1 MKKELASN
9 TKELFFNNVAHEFR
23 TPLSLI
29 LGPADQLLGEID
41 DPLHQ
46 QKLILIKRNALY
58 LKQLID
64 QLLTLGK
71 METGN
76 DNLSFQKVSL
86 SSFFNELLYPFSDL
100 AEMHGLTFK
109 RTVSLD
115 EQVYFG
121 DLVKWKIVLNNLIS
135 NAVKFTPEGG
145 EVEVKVFVLDNSLK
159 VRVYDTG
166 IGISPQKIP
175 YVFDR
180 YYQEQKHIN
189 HYLGTGIGLA
199 LCKEVTEQLNGR
211 LYAESVV
218 GEGSTFLWDIPL
230 FGNEKEVLEVFTK
243 ANFMDSEEYL
253 SKAASITNGDSL
265 IVKTYEIDENTKE
278 PVVLIAEDSVEL
290 RNILKDAL
298 SEYKIIE
305 ASNGQEAIELAIKYI
320 PRIVVT
326 DLMMPDVDGFELMEL
341 LKSDFRTNHIPIVVT
356 SALSEVQH
364 RIDALDKG
372 ASAFMPKPFNLK
384 EVKLQID
391 NLLALQEFNT
401 SDDNKYKLGYKS
413 DLSKKDQEFIERLN
427 ATIKE
432 RMTKE
437 HFSVANLSN
446 TLNISR
452 VQLHRKVT
460 ALCGC
465 SSSSY
470 IKRFK
475 MASAAEWL
483 KQDSLTISEV
493 AFKLGYTSLAHFSR
507 NFKEEYSISPKEF
520 RAIA

>member
-29 LGPADQLLGEID
+29 LGPADQLLGEIE

-100 AEMHGLTFK
+100 AEMHGLIFK
-109 RTVSLD
+109 TTVNLD
-115 EQVYFG
+115 EEVYLG

-145 EVEVKVFVLDNSLK
+145 EVEVKVFVFENMLK

-175 YVFDR
+175 HVFDR

-199 LCKEVTEQLNGR
+199 LCKEVTEQLNGK
-211 LYAESVV
+211 LYVESVV

-230 FGNEKEVLEVFTK
+230 SRSEKDVLKVFPK
-243 ANFMDSEEYL
+243 ANFMDGEEYL
-253 SKAASITNGDSL
+253 YRAADVTKADSL
-265 IVKTYEIDENTKE
+265 IVKTYEIDENTEE
-278 PVVLIAEDSVEL
+278 PVVLIAEDHIEL
-290 RNILKDAL
+290 RKILKDAL
-298 SEYKIIE
+298 PEYKIIE

-341 LKSDFRTNHIPIVVT
+341 LKSDFRTSHIPIVVT

-384 EVKLQID
+384 EVRLQIA
-391 NLLALQEFNT
+391 NLLELQEINP
-401 SDDNKYKLGYKS
+401 SEDNKYKLVYKS

-427 ATIKE
+427 STIKE
-432 RMTKE
+432 KMTKE
-437 HFSVANLSN
+437 HFGVESLSN
-446 TLNISR
+446 ALNISR

-520 RAIA
+520 RVSA

>member
-29 LGPADQLLGEID
+29 LGPVDQLLGDIEN
-41 DPLHQ
+41 PLQQ

-58 LKQLID
+58 LKQLVD

-71 METGN
+71 MEAGN
-76 DNLSFQKVSL
+76 GNLSFQQVSL
-86 SSFFNELLYPFSDL
+86 RSFFNELLYPFSDL
-100 AEMHGLTFK
+100 ADMHGLIFRKTI
-109 RTVSLD
+109 SLNNKI
-115 EQVYFG
+115 VLG

-145 EVEVKVFVLDNSLK
+145 VVEVKAFVFEGMLK

-175 YVFDR
+175 HVFDR
-180 YYQEQKHIN
+180 YYQEEKHIN

-199 LCKEVTEQLNGR
+199 LCKEVTEQLNGQ
-211 LYAESVV
+211 LYVESTV

-230 FGNEKEVLEVFTK
+230 FSAKKQVLDIFPNGNFI
-243 ANFMDSEEYL
+243 DGDEYL
-253 SKAASITNGDSL
+253 SKAALATNGDL
-265 IVKTYEIDENTKE
+265 NILKTFEIDENTE
-278 PVVLIAEDSVEL
+278 APVILVAEDHVEL
-290 RNILKDAL
+290 RHILKEAL
-298 SEYKIIE
+298 PEYTIIE
-305 ASNGQEAIELAIKYI
+305 ASNGQEAIELAIKYV
-320 PRIVVT
+320 PHIVVT

-341 LKSDFRTNHIPIVVT
+341 LKSDFRTSHIPIVVT

-364 RIDALDKG
+364 RINALDKG

-384 EVKLQID
+384 EVKLQIA
-391 NLLALQEFNT
+391 NLLELQELNLNG
-401 SDDNKYKLGYKS
+401 DNRYNLGYK
-413 DLSKKDQEFIERLN
+413 DNLSQKDQEFIERLN

-432 RMTKE
+432 KMTE
-437 HFSVANLSN
+437 EQFGVERLSN
-446 TLNISR
+446 ALNISR

-483 KQDSLTISEV
+483 KQSSLSISEV
-493 AFKLGYTSLAHFSR
+493 AFKLGYLSLAHFSR
-507 NFKEEYSISPKEF
+507 NFKEEYNMSPKEF
-520 RAIA
+520 RASV

>member
-29 LGPADQLLGEID
+29 LGPADQLLGEIEN
-41 DPLHQ
+41 PLHQ

-86 SSFFNELLYPFSDL
+86 SSFFGELLYPFSDL
-100 AEMHGLTFK
+100 AEMHGLVFK
-109 RTVSLD
+109 KTVSLD
-115 EQVYFG
+115 EEIYLG
-121 DLVKWKIVLNNLIS
+121 DIVKWKIVLNNLIS

-145 EVEVKVFVLDNSLK
+145 EVEVKVFVFENMLK

-175 YVFDR
+175 HVFDR

-199 LCKEVTEQLNGR
+199 LCKEVTEQLDGK
-211 LYAESVV
+211 LYVESVV

-230 FGNEKEVLEVFTK
+230 FRKEKDVLKVFSK
-243 ANFMDSEEYL
+243 ANFMDGEEYL
-253 SKAASITNGDSL
+253 SKAAGIADDSL
-265 IVKTYEIDENTKE
+265 IVKTYEIDENTE
-278 PVVLIAEDSVEL
+278 DPVVLIAEDHLEL
-290 RNILKDAL
+290 RQILKDAL
-298 SEYKIIE
+298 PNYKIIE

-320 PRIVVT
+320 PRIVIT

-341 LKSDFRTNHIPIVVT
+341 LKSDFRTSHIPIIVT

-384 EVKLQID
+384 EVKLQIA
-391 NLLALQEFNT
+391 NLLALQEINP
-401 SDDNKYKLGYKS
+401 SEEKHKLIYKN

-427 ATIKE
+427 ATIKKK
-432 RMTKE
+432 MTKE
-437 HFSVANLSN
+437 HFGVEDLSN

-465 SSSSY
+465 SSSNY

-475 MASAAEWL
+475 LASAAEWL

-493 AFKLGYTSLAHFSR
+493 AFKLGYTSLSHFSR

-520 RAIA
+520 RASA